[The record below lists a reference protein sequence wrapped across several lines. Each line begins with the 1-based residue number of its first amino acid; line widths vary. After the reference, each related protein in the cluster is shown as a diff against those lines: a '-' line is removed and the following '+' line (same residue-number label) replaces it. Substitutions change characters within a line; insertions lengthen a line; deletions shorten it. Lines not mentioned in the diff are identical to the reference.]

1 MSESGRQSLRDVLR
15 AYSIRNPALG
25 YCQVRVRA
33 CACVRLRIYNL
44 ALSSQQPNQ
53 PNQPTNHTRTARP
66 INVLGLSSR

>member
-33 CACVRLRIYNL
+33 CVRACVRLRIYNL
-44 ALSSQQPNQ
+44 ALS
-53 PNQPTNHTRTARP
+53 
-66 INVLGLSSR
+66 